1 MSRGV
6 SEEEKMRTAFAPPMV
21 VLSFLTLAGPSPS
34 FAAHGKETPAGA
46 APGTI
51 HVVFKLDPRMSG
63 PTYGGERWIS
73 PKTYTGANAQDTVE
87 VRASVVDARGAP
99 TKAPIDWSPSD
110 PELVTVSPPRGEHV
124 KLTVKRAGESS
135 VTLKAGG
142 ASRKLTVKAVRR
154 SGVWQVSV
162 SQ

>member
-1 MSRGV
+1 
-6 SEEEKMRTAFAPPMV
+6 MRAAFAPSMI

-34 FAAHGKETPAGA
+34 FAGQSKATLAGA

-63 PTYGGERWIS
+63 PTYGGDRWIS

-99 TKAPIDWSPSD
+99 TKAPIEWSPSD
-110 PELVTVSPPRGEHV
+110 PEVVTVSPPRGGHV

-135 VTLKAGG
+135 VTVKAAG
-142 ASRKLTVKAVRR
+142 ASRRLTVQAVRR
-154 SGVWQVSV
+154 SGVWQVTI